1 VRDHGGT
8 DGLGAGQGLGA
19 VGGWG
24 GGGEDRLRV
33 EQLGGSGDEAWLTV
47 EGNVEP
53 TVALA
58 DRPDG

>member
-1 VRDHGGT
+1 MALERVKAWERWE
-8 DGLGAGQGLGA
+8 DG
-19 VGGWG
+19 G
-24 GGGEDRLRV
+24 GGGEDRLGV
-33 EQLGGSGDEAWLTV
+33 EQLGGSGDETWLTV

>member
-1 VRDHGGT
+1 M
-8 DGLGAGQGLGA
+8 
-19 VGGWG
+19 G
-24 GGGEDRLRV
+24 GGGEDRLGV
-33 EQLGGSGDEAWLTV
+33 EQLRGSGDEAWLTV